1 MIKFQFT
8 GSAIEYFKIW
18 IVNTLLTI
26 ITLGIYYPWAKVRNN
41 RYLYANSILDG
52 KNFEYHAT
60 GKQLFIGYLIAA
72 SMFIIYNILNSLFP
86 ILNIF
91 FAVLFLIVLPFLI
104 LKAMKF
110 NLFVTSFNNI
120 RFDFEGKIKES
131 YLVFLVLPLIGF
143 IICSLPFILLGFF
156 GGSGIWFIFTFLFT
170 IILYI
175 LVFSYFNVV
184 KSRFFIDS
192 TKYGKTYFDTTLNTP
207 EFMKITFKTI
217 VLGLFSFL
225 LICIIISA
233 LFYIFGDMGK
243 LNFIISLYKSDPK
256 NAMLM
261 MFQLLSVF
269 FVVIYIFFIF
279 TSIIVYAYYTVRK
292 REYLFANTT
301 FDNDISFESTM
312 KFLPYTYI
320 LITNF
325 LLIIVTLGFA
335 YPLAKVRVTRYTLEN
350 SIINIKKDD
359 FNNHYSSNQSSQSAI
374 ADQVSDVFD
383 VGIGIPL

>member
-26 ITLGIYYPWAKVRNN
+26 VTFGIYYPWAKVRNN

-72 SMFIIYNILNSLFP
+72 SMFILYNILNSLFP

-91 FAVLFLIVLPFLI
+91 FVLLFFIVLPWLM

-120 RFDFEGKIKES
+120 RFDFEGELKES
-131 YLVFLVLPLIGF
+131 YLVFLLLPFIGF
-143 IICSLPFILLGFF
+143 IICTLPFILLGFF
-156 GGSGIWFIFTFLFT
+156 RGSGIWFIIAFLFT
-170 IILYI
+170 IALYI

-184 KSRFFIDS
+184 KNRFFIDF
-192 TKYGKTYFDTTLNTP
+192 TKYGKTNFDTTLDTP
-207 EFMKITFKTI
+207 EFIKIVFKT
-217 VLGLFSFL
+217 VSLGLFSFL
-225 LICIIISA
+225 LSCIIVSA
-233 LFYIFGDMGK
+233 LYYIFGDMEK
-243 LNFIISLYKSDPK
+243 FNFIISLFKSDPK

-261 MFQLLSVF
+261 MFQLLSAFLVVF
-269 FVVIYIFFIF
+269 YIFFIF
-279 TSIIVYAYYTVRK
+279 TSIIVYAYYNVKK

-301 FDNDISFESTM
+301 FDKKISFESTM
-312 KFLPYTYI
+312 KFLPYAYI

-325 LLIIVTLGFA
+325 LLTIVTLGFA

-359 FNNHYSSNQSSQSAI
+359 FSNYYSSNLSSQSAI

-383 VGIGIPL
+383 VGIGIPF